1 MEKEIFINEILNS
14 TNGITK
20 VAPSDAVFQNIEQR
34 IQGKVVPMKTLWL
47 VAASIVILVT
57 INISLLI
64 KSQTAND
71 EATTVLATNITK
83 SNQLY

>member
-20 VAPSDAVFQNIEQR
+20 VAPSDSVFQNIEQR

-47 VAASIVILVT
+47 VAASIVILVS
-57 INISLLI
+57 INISLLMNN
-64 KSQTAND
+64 QTTND
-71 EATTVLATNITK
+71 EATTVLAANITK